1 MQLISQLCAYWRK
14 NSTVQ
19 NVEKPKRLTLEGFSN
34 ELLTP
39 KLTAFSVLIWMDE
52 RDYPKAL
59 EKLDWVIFQWR
70 HVRYDRGRYFS
81 DDKREADVAAMVLF
95 SARGEFQEENF
106 GLVRERLNLFIEII
120 DAFPLWQRIGE
131 EGYYGPGDYDPD
143 DYEINEHGEEKE
155 LILFP
160 FDVRPLRDRMEPLA
174 CTLDGKTPDTIP
186 KPPRLSPPREP
197 KRSMRELLDTVPRLF
212 TH

>member
-1 MQLISQLCAYWRK
+1 MQLISQLRAYWQN

-59 EKLDWVIFQWR
+59 EKLDWVISQWR

-81 DDKREADVAAMVLF
+81 DEDYKIGADVAAMVLF
-95 SARGEFQEENF
+95 SARREFQEENF
-106 GLVRERLNLFIEII
+106 ELVRERLNLFIEII
-120 DAFPLWQRIGE
+120 DVFPLWQRIRE
-131 EGYYGPGDYDPD
+131 EGYYGPGDYG
-143 DYEINEHGEEKE
+143 ISEHGEEEE

-197 KRSMRELLDTVPRLF
+197 KRAMRELLVPVR
-212 TH
+212 

>member
-1 MQLISQLCAYWRK
+1 
-14 NSTVQ
+14 
-19 NVEKPKRLTLEGFSN
+19 
-34 ELLTP
+34 
-39 KLTAFSVLIWMDE
+39 MDE

-59 EKLDWVIFQWR
+59 EKLDWVISQWR

-81 DDKREADVAAMVLF
+81 NEEYKREADVAAMVLF
-95 SARGEFQEENF
+95 SARREFQEENF
-106 GLVRERLNLFIEII
+106 ELVRERLNLFIDII
-120 DAFPLWQRIGE
+120 DFFPLWQRIGE
-131 EGYYGPGDYDPD
+131 EGYYGPGDYG
-143 DYEINEHGEEKE
+143 ISEHGEEEE

-186 KPPRLSPPREP
+186 KPPRLSPPQEP